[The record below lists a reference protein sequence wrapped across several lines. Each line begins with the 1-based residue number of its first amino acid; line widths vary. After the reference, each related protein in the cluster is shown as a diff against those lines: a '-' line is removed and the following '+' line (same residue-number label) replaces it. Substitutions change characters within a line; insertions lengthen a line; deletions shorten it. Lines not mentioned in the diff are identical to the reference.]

1 MKNSGTRQPTNEP
14 GAPSRREFLAQS
26 GKAVAAAALA
36 GVTIP
41 HVHAAGDNAIHLALI
56 GCGGRGSGAVG
67 NAMEASGG
75 PVKLVAMADLYEN
88 RLLGAH
94 RVLTDNFG
102 SRIDVPKDRQFIGF
116 DAFKH
121 AIDSLRPGSGDIAML
136 TGYAGFR
143 PQQLEYAVQKG
154 VNVFMEKS
162 FATDPPGVRRVI
174 KAGEEAEKKG
184 IKIAAGLMCRHS
196 RNRQE
201 LIKRIRDGEL
211 GEIQQIRAYRM
222 EASGPLPPRPAAT
235 KDLEWQIRNFTRFLW
250 VSGGLFAEMDIHQ
263 IDELCWIKDAWP
275 VSAHGIG
282 GRVANSTDCSQNLD
296 SFSAEWTFAD
306 GARAYDVVRYIPKCH
321 NEFATYIQG
330 TKRAAQFSG
339 NIHAGTV
346 LTYKDHR
353 ISPDNIQWQAPKE
366 EITSWQAQWNDFL
379 DAIRT
384 DKPINQ
390 AKRAALSNL
399 TDIMGRAAI
408 HMGRIITWDE
418 AMASNFQF
426 CPNIDTLTH
435 ESAPPIQAAA
445 AGRYPVPIPGEWVE
459 I

>member
-1 MKNSGTRQPTNEP
+1 MKNSKTRQPVNES
-14 GAPSRREFLAQS
+14 GAASRREFLTQS
-26 GKAVAAAALA
+26 GRAVAAAALA

-41 HVHAAGDNAIHLALI
+41 HVHAAEDNAIRLALI

-88 RLLGAH
+88 RLLGSH
-94 RVLTDNFG
+94 KVLTDHFG
-102 SRIDVPKDRQFIGF
+102 NRVDVPSDRQFVGF
-116 DAFKH
+116 DAFKQ

-162 FATDPPGVRRVI
+162 FATDPVGVRRVI

-184 IKIAAGLMCRHS
+184 LKIAAGLMCRHS

-222 EASGPLPPRPAAT
+222 EASGPLSPRPAQT
-235 KDLEWQIRNFTRFLW
+235 KDLEWQIRNFTKFLW

-306 GARAYDVVRYIPKCH
+306 GAMAYDVVRYIPKCH

-339 NIHAGTV
+339 NIHAATV
-346 LTYKDHR
+346 QTYKDHR
-353 ISPDNIQWQAPKE
+353 ISRDNIAWRAPNE

-379 DAIRT
+379 DAIRN

-399 TDIMGRAAI
+399 ADIMGRAAI
-408 HMGRIITWDE
+408 HSGKVITWDE
-418 AMASNFQF
+418 AMASNFSF
-426 CPNIDTLTH
+426 CPNIDHLTDD
-435 ESAPPIQAAA
+435 SPPPIQADAH
-445 AGRYPVPIPGEWVE
+445 GCYPVPVPGNWTE